1 MKRINKNSVTDA
13 LMEALE
19 NAESMEHVVIL
30 YQNKPDCETA
40 NGFITTKETEIA
52 TANYLVDTFKAW
64 MFTCHLQ
71 VKDE

>member
-1 MKRINKNSVTDA
+1 MKRINKNSVTDS

-30 YQNKPDCETA
+30 YQNKPDSETST
-40 NGFITTKETEIA
+40 GFIITKDTEIS
-52 TANYLVDTFKAW
+52 TANYLLDTFKAW
-64 MFTCHLQ
+64 LFTCHLQ